1 MQSEEIVQLLKSKF
15 DALTTL
21 LENLPPEK
29 VQASLAPDKWSA
41 GQIAVHL
48 VLSARPVVKS
58 MLLPKT
64 VLAEKFGTRNGTL
77 ERTFEDLLADY
88 RQKTQGGVTAPP
100 QFTPEEVKA
109 DQKNNLTADLQQVLS
124 ELIGVIRQWN
134 EVDLSTYMMP
144 HPALGKLTV
153 REMLYFTAFH
163 TEHHTGQ
170 IVGN

>member
-1 MQSEEIVQLLKSKF
+1 MQSEAIVQLLESKF
-15 DALTTL
+15 DALTSL

-29 VQASLAPDKWSA
+29 VQAPLAPGKWSA

-48 VLSARPVVKS
+48 VLSARPVVKGMS
-58 MLLPKT
+58 LPKT
-64 VLAEKFGTRNGTL
+64 VLAEKFGTSNGPL
-77 ERTFEDLLADY
+77 ERTFEDLLAHY
-88 RQKTQGGVTAPP
+88 RKTMQGGVTAPP

-109 DQKNNLTADLQQVLS
+109 EQKNNLIADLRQVLS

-134 EVDLSTYMMP
+134 EVDLSTYVMP
-144 HPALGKLTV
+144 NPALGKLTV

-170 IVGN
+170 IVGH